1 MALTLAEVNGKGEGV
16 LCEKSGGIFMKT
28 YIKCNRYYFEDWK
41 MYSAM
46 WLVYSTTVE
55 AGTKS
60 KINYGS
66 KKCVF
71 PLANLQTHYH
81 D

>member
-1 MALTLAEVNGKGEGV
+1 VALTLAEVNGKGEGV

-55 AGTKS
+55 AGTEDT
-60 KINYGS
+60 IRT
-66 KKCVF
+66 
-71 PLANLQTHYH
+71 LAKYCGIPYEIYN
-81 D
+81 DPIR